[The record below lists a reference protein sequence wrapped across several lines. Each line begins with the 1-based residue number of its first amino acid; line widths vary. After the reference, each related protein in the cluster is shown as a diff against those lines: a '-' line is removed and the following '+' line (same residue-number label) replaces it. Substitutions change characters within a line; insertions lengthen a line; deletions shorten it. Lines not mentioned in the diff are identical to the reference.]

1 MKRKM
6 DQDANS
12 TTRSALEAHL
22 KCFIKVIMDSSDPT
36 TKEMQ
41 RSAQEGFIAV
51 RTKLDSIYTIV
62 LRKGREG
69 EAA

>member
-12 TTRSALEAHL
+12 TTRSTLEAHL
-22 KCFIKVIMDSSDPT
+22 KCFIKVIMESSDAA
-36 TKEMQ
+36 TKEM
-41 RSAQEGFIAV
+41 RRCAQEGFTEV
-51 RTKLDSIYTIV
+51 RTKLESIYTIV

-69 EAA
+69 